1 MVAGHIFGNFTMQ
14 HRANQTTLTSDITID
29 EIQNPSAFAHKFMV
43 WALRKWVAG
52 HKGVPGA
59 HEMLRHS
66 FPKTGARDGFAALDA
81 LMQAIAAGAQ
91 RHIAIHAPCCS
102 ARSNDEEAIVEA
114 LAAAQL
120 DEKVE
125 VGVLLAGMLTPT
137 GMRAVEA
144 PLRTLARTLKDTGL
158 TLPSNRIW
166 TPPAH
171 IPPLSAVPT
180 STAVH

>member
-1 MVAGHIFGNFTMQ
+1 MQ
-14 HRANQTTLTSDITID
+14 NRANQTASSADITID

-81 LMQAIAAGAQ
+81 VMRSIAAGAQ

-102 ARSNDEEAIVEA
+102 ARSDDEQAIVEA

-125 VGVLLAGMLTPT
+125 VGFLLAGLLTPAGT
-137 GMRAVEA
+137 RAVEA
-144 PLRTLARTLKDTGL
+144 PLRALARTLKDTGL
-158 TLPSNRIW
+158 TLPSNRSW
-166 TPPAH
+166 SPPAH
-171 IPPLSAVPT
+171 MPPLSTVPI